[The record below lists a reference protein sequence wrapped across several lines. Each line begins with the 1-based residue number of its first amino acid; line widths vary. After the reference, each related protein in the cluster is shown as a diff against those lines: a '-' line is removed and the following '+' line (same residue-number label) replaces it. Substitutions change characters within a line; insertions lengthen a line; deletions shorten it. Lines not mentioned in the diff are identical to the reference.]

1 MKKTINIII
10 HVILWIWTIILSI
23 VLFDLVVSQGLI
35 TSVFL
40 ELTMSKFSSITVLV
54 LIVILLLTNA
64 IFYSYEK

>member
-23 VLFDLVVSQGLI
+23 VLFDLVVSQGLT